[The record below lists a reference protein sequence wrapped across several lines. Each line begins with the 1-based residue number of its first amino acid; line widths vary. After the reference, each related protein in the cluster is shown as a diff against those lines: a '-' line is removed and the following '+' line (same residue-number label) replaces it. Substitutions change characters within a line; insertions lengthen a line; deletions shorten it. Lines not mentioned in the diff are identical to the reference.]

1 MMNKKTGFIL
11 TLHLLLAVNLLT
23 AQTAYETKVYSGLV
37 KSLRVEVVDELISEP
52 FIELNGDQLLE
63 VNFDVLSHVEG
74 RYTYEIIHCNADW
87 TKSMLSPIE
96 YMDGFQRM
104 PIEDFAQAFNTTTH
118 YTNYRLFLPNEN
130 IRFKVSGNYVIQVFD
145 EDDPGKMLLSARF
158 AVYEP
163 LIGIDAT
170 ISSNTDISFN
180 REHQQ
185 LSFQLNTQK
194 IPVSFPQSELK
205 VFVSNNNRTD
215 NIVTDLQPSIIAN
228 NRLTYEHNRSL
239 IFEAGNE
246 YRRIEFLTHQ
256 YNGMNI
262 AQIRYFNPYYH
273 AEVIPDHSRAGQSYL
288 YDQDQNGRFFVRCLN
303 CQEPDTEADYYIVH
317 FTYVSPPIQGVNI
330 YMIGNM
336 YQNILD
342 ENSRMNYNSERG
354 QYEKDLL
361 LKQGHYNY
369 QYLMVPNGE
378 TKGQLADT
386 EGNFFQT
393 ENEYTI
399 TVFHR
404 PFGGRYDR
412 LIGKT
417 TVRNPQN
424 IL

>member
-1 MMNKKTGFIL
+1 ML
-11 TLHLLLAVNLLT
+11 ALLAIPV
-23 AQTAYETKVYSGLV
+23 AYSQTAYETKVYSNLV
-37 KSLRVEVVDELISEP
+37 KSLRVEVVDKLISEP

-63 VNFDVLSHVEG
+63 VNFDVLNQAQG
-74 RYTYEIIHCNADW
+74 RYTYTIIHCNADW

-104 PIEDFAQAFNTTTH
+104 PIDDYAQAINTTTH

-130 IRFKVSGNYVIQVFD
+130 IRFKVSGNYVIQVFSED
-145 EDDPGKMLLSARF
+145 EPDRMLFSARF

-163 LIGIDAT
+163 LVSINAT
-170 ISSNTDISFN
+170 VSSNTDISFN
-180 REHQQ
+180 RDYQQ
-185 LSFQLNTQK
+185 LSFQINTDK
-194 IPVSFPQSELK
+194 FPISFPQSELK
-205 VFVSNNNRTD
+205 IFVSNNNRTD
-215 NIVTDLQPSIIAN
+215 NIVTDLQPSSIAT
-228 NRLTYEHNRSL
+228 NRLTYEHNRNL

-246 YRRIEFLTHQ
+246 YRRIEFLTHR
-256 YNGMNI
+256 YNGMRI
-262 AQIRYFNPYYH
+262 EKIQYFDPYYH
-273 AEVIPDHSRAGQSYL
+273 AVVMPDQSRARQSYQ

-303 CQEPDTEADYYIVH
+303 CQEPDNEADYYIVH
-317 FTYVSPPIQGVNI
+317 FAYVSPLIPNGNI
-330 YMIGNM
+330 YMNGNLF
-336 YQNILD
+336 QNRLD
-342 ENSRMNYNSERG
+342 ENSRMDYNSETR
-354 QYEKDLL
+354 QYEKAVL

-378 TKGQLADT
+378 TKGQLAVT

-399 TVFHR
+399 TVFYR

-417 TVRNPQN
+417 TIRNPQN

>member
-1 MMNKKTGFIL
+1 ML
-11 TLHLLLAVNLLT
+11 ALLAIPV
-23 AQTAYETKVYSGLV
+23 AYSQTAYETKVYSNLV
-37 KSLRVEVVDELISEP
+37 KSLRVEVVDKLISEP

-63 VNFDVLSHVEG
+63 VNFDVLNQAQG
-74 RYTYEIIHCNADW
+74 RYTYTIIHCNADW

-104 PIEDFAQAFNTTTH
+104 PIDDYAQAINTTTH

-130 IRFKVSGNYVIQVFD
+130 IRFKVSGNYVIQVFSED
-145 EDDPGKMLLSARF
+145 EPDRMLFSARF

-163 LIGIDAT
+163 LVSINAT
-170 ISSNTDISFN
+170 VSSNTDISFN
-180 REHQQ
+180 RDYQQ
-185 LSFQLNTQK
+185 LSFQINTDK
-194 IPVSFPQSELK
+194 FPISFPQSELK
-205 VFVSNNNRTD
+205 IFVSNNNRTD
-215 NIVTDLQPSIIAN
+215 NIVTGLQPSSIAN
-228 NRLTYEHNRSL
+228 NRLTYEHNRNL

-246 YRRIEFLTHQ
+246 YRRIEFLTHR
-256 YNGMNI
+256 YNGMRI
-262 AQIRYFNPYYH
+262 EKIQYFDPYYH
-273 AEVIPDHSRAGQSYL
+273 AVVMPDQSRARQSYQ

-303 CQEPDTEADYYIVH
+303 CQEPDNEADYYIVH
-317 FTYVSPPIQGVNI
+317 FAYVSPLIPNGNI
-330 YMIGNM
+330 YMNGNLF
-336 YQNILD
+336 QNRLD
-342 ENSRMNYNSERG
+342 ENSRMDYNSETK
-354 QYEKDLL
+354 QYEKAVL

-378 TKGQLADT
+378 TKGQLAVT

-399 TVFHR
+399 TVFYR

-417 TVRNPQN
+417 TIRNPQN